1 LLPAASSAIAAA
13 AMILTERDARRLSRA
28 DELRNCAR
36 VTLDEVSED
45 MW

>member
-13 AMILTERDARRLSRA
+13 PMILTECDARRLSRA
-28 DELRNCAR
+28 DELRNVAR
-36 VTLDEVSED
+36 ATLDEVSEN